1 MRPPEARARAA
12 VLRPPGVTWG
22 SMPSQ
27 LPSTWMVSLL
37 ASCPPRLTHAPASAS
52 AFRTTLDSDS
62 RNVASASSL
71 SSTGIALSNGPISV
85 ILGLNP
91 GIGPTTGKDWPRARW
106 SWGRHKRLTNQTLVV
121 AQGRAEGVLIN
132 GPGEREKRQAI
143 TVNIATTL
151 GWRLHPQRT
160 FGPYV
165 TPHGA
170 MTSSKRSEVT
180 AVLVSAA

>member
-1 MRPPEARARAA
+1 MKVVPRAA

-37 ASCPPRLTHAPASAS
+37 ASCPPRLTHAPRVRLGVPDHIGQRLAQ
-52 AFRTTLDSDS
+52 RGQ
-62 RNVASASSL
+62 RV
-71 SSTGIALSNGPISV
+71 IAEFHGNRLSNGPISV

-91 GIGPTTGKDWPRARW
+91 SIGPTTGKDWPRARW

-143 TVNIATTL
+143 TVNIASTAEPTARVGGWTTCR
-151 GWRLHPQRT
+151 GYHRPQL
-160 FGPYV
+160 
-165 TPHGA
+165 
-170 MTSSKRSEVT
+170 MSD
-180 AVLVSAA
+180 